1 MNSLLPVMALS
12 YFMQFLDKTALGQTA
27 ILGLRTDLKLSG
39 DDYSWANSIYYFGYL
54 VATGPFALLMVRWRV
69 AKIIAIAV

>member
-1 MNSLLPVMALS
+1 MALS
-12 YFMQFLDKTALGQTA
+12 YFMQFLNKTAMGHTA
-27 ILGLRTDLKLSG
+27 ILGLRSDLHLVG

-54 VATGPFALLMVRWRV
+54 VATGPFALLMVRWKV